1 MSAPEPQATQS
12 PAPSTSVTAD
22 TASESPPTT
31 TSLEHKQSDL
41 DHGKLDPGK
50 LDPGKLDADIIM
62 PVTDTDIGCG
72 DGMTLSNGHLCPNE
86 NLTNGVSTDQSSH
99 GSQGSQS
106 PPVQSFMDVAVE
118 NQNGTQKSPSF
129 LSANADPDNNCVA
142 GAMSSPSTSPNC
154 YSPNRNNSVSPHSGG
169 SSHSGGCGGPGGSP
183 PHGGQHVVHVHVN
196 PGETFSVRVGDQIQH
211 IQGRPRPTSILGLIS
226 GSLFRISIQVCFI

>member
-1 MSAPEPQATQS
+1 MSAPEPQA
-12 PAPSTSVTAD
+12 APSTSVTAD
-22 TASESPPTT
+22 TTTESPPTT

-41 DHGKLDPGK
+41 DPGK
-50 LDPGKLDADIIM
+50 LDPDIIM
-62 PVTDTDIGCG
+62 PVTDAVVECG
-72 DGMTLSNGHLCPNE
+72 DGMSNGYLCPNDK
-86 NLTNGVSTDQSSH
+86 LTNGVSIDQS
-99 GSQGSQS
+99 SQGSQS

-169 SSHSGGCGGPGGSP
+169 SSHSGGPGGSP

-211 IQGRPRPTSILGLIS
+211 IQGRAEITS
-226 GSLFRISIQVCFI
+226 FDF